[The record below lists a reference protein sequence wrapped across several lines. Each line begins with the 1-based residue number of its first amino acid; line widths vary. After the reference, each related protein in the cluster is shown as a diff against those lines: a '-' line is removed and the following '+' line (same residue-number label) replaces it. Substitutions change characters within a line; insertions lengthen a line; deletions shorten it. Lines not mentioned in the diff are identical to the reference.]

1 MVLHPDALKR
11 AQEEIDLVVG
21 PDRLPTFSDRKD
33 LPYIEAL
40 VQETLRWENVGP
52 VSESLYRAFRL
63 YISTTYCTIFI

>member
-11 AQEEIDLVVG
+11 AQEEIDLVIG
-21 PDRLPTFSDRKD
+21 PDRLPSFSDRKD

-52 VSESLYRAFRL
+52 LSEFL
-63 YISTTYCTIFI
+63 